1 MRVTFSGNVSDNES
15 EIASVS
21 YRILDEYGSV
31 QPSGVAA
38 VTNGRFQITVSLEA
52 RHRGQDTDV
61 RQYAMIATATD
72 VAGNTAMA
80 TTDVVAPHDRR

>member
-1 MRVTFSGNVSDNES
+1 MRVTFSGIVSDHES

-21 YRILDEYGSV
+21 YKMLDEYGSV

-38 VTNGRFQITVSLEA
+38 VTNGRFQITVYLEA
-52 RHRGQDTDV
+52 RHLGRDTDG
-61 RQYAMIATATD
+61 RQYVMVATATD
-72 VAGNTAMA
+72 AAGNTAIA